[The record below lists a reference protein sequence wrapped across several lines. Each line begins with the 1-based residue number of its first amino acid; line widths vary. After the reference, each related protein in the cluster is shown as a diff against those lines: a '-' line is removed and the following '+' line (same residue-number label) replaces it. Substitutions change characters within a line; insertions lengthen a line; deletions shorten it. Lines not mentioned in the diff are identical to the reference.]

1 MKFIIFNILVYFVV
15 SEVETVFEDGVE
27 WTKMPIEFE
36 EVEQPIENLQGGK
49 GTTNYGTIDYGI
61 TEEMAKMFKT
71 LNNPDYDV
79 ITRPIIKDIGLAF
92 FESHYQSFCNTDQF
106 FERLI
111 YQGSN
116 VDFNTINMIYHVKM
130 SVNEFMVEFSLKNWD
145 TEKNDFQIKEFTKCE
160 IYMRKEKKQDL

>member
-15 SEVETVFEDGVE
+15 SEVETVFEDGIE

-36 EVEQPIENLQGGK
+36 EVEQPIENLQGGE
-49 GTTNYGTIDYGI
+49 GTTNYGKVDYGI

-71 LNNPDYDV
+71 LNDPHYDV
-79 ITRPIIKDIGLAF
+79 ITRPIIKEIGLDF
-92 FESHYQSFCNTDQF
+92 FESHYKSFCNTEQF

-116 VDFNTINMIYHVKM
+116 VEFNTINMIYHVKM
-130 SVNEFMVEFSLKNWD
+130 TVNEFMVEFSLKNWD
-145 TEKNDFQIKEFTKCE
+145 SEKNDFQIKEFTKCE
-160 IYMRKEKKQDL
+160 IYIREQKKQDL